1 MLISPQELTEKILSD
16 SETEG
21 ITVLGGEPF
30 EQAEPLSELI
40 EKVSDAGRSVIVFTG
55 NNFDELSRSDDRY
68 IQRIIELSDV
78 IVDGEYIAEQR
89 DFSRKMVGSRNQRFF
104 FLTDRYTYDDFPPN
118 TIEARVMPD
127 GKVAFNG
134 MGDFD
139 RLREKMGLL

>member
-89 DFSRKMVGSRNQRFF
+89 DFSRKMVGSRNQRFSF
-104 FLTDRYTYDDFPPN
+104 
-118 TIEARVMPD
+118 
-127 GKVAFNG
+127 
-134 MGDFD
+134 
-139 RLREKMGLL
+139 